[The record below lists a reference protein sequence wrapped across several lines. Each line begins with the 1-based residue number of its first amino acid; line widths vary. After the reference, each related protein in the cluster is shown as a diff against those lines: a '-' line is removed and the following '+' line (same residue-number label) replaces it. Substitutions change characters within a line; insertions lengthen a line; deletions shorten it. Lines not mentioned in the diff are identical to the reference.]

1 MIDLG
6 HDDDPAALVA
16 MLKFCYLNYYCTSP
30 CSPDSDTAD
39 QHLAMYRLG
48 DLYDMPDLREY
59 ACSEILDRLSP
70 YEESWHKIEV
80 TDGIVLVVQ
89 KILGPDVDSFAD
101 NSIQKRVYMH
111 VTQHVKLFY
120 KNALFRAL
128 LANGSMFNEAFLQK
142 FTDVVAGIITHP
154 HFRCYDCS
162 PKCTPPPDSTA
173 WDQSPAGVT
182 W

>member
-1 MIDLG
+1 
-6 HDDDPAALVA
+6 
-16 MLKFCYLNYYCTSP
+16 MLKFCYLNHYRTWP

-101 NSIQKRVYMH
+101 NSIQKRVYFH
-111 VTQHVKLFY
+111 VTRHVKLFY
-120 KNALFRAL
+120 KNALFKAL
-128 LANGSMFNEAFLQK
+128 LADGSMFNEAFAQK
-142 FTDVVAGIITHP
+142 FTDVVGEIINHTHGK
-154 HFRCYDCS
+154 FCDCY
-162 PKCTPPPDSTA
+162 PTYTPPPASASA
-173 WDQSPAGVT
+173 WDQPPAGIS